1 MKNTLIITGVVLA
14 LLVGGTLWSRNLQ
27 SADPNVVSQNGL
39 HWHPTLEMYVKG
51 EKVEI
56 PQGVGLG
63 GTHRPM
69 HTHDDLPII
78 HLEFS
83 GIVRKDDL
91 KLGQFFK
98 NWDKDMR
105 SFGTNMLPS
114 DERGS
119 TEASRLNVRM
129 TVDGVPNT
137 EYENYLMGD
146 GDRIELRY
154 E

>member
-1 MKNTLIITGVVLA
+1 MKTIPIVTGVVA
-14 LLVGGTLWSRNLQ
+14 VLLIGGTWWSKSLQ
-27 SADPNVVSQNGL
+27 NADPNVISQNGL
-39 HWHPTLEMYVKG
+39 HWHSTLEIFVKG

-63 GTHRPM
+63 AVHLPM
-69 HTHDDLPII
+69 HTHDDLPIV

-83 GIVRKDDL
+83 GVVKKDDL

-98 NWDKDMR
+98 NWDRDIR

-137 EYENYLMGD
+137 EYENYIMRD